1 MSKKKLWGIVILVIN
16 IIVFIGTISDN
27 ANDFNPIQMLIL
39 WPSAIGVYL
48 LISDYKEKEP
58 DKANIIAKYVIYFY
72 GIAIFI
78 IGLACIDYALPLGI
92 LLIIVGVIIT
102 LSQPYINYLKTKE
115 EKEQIE
121 EEIKKTELKEI
132 LERIIKLEESE
143 LQTLE
148 NSMHEDIK
156 ESIDGILVHVSMLSG
171 IPVKKINKEKAI
183 DSIYKYLLQTN
194 HTDELTLTKD
204 TMNIVWSIA
213 KENNQFKEI
222 KLQDSAPNSKIRIKL
237 NEILNKSAEIL
248 RSRNLHVSKNSIKE
262 ASNLIAMYIDKYV
275 FSEPTIEQEEDM
287 TIPILFYCLAEKEN
301 EDNIINNFGINF
313 YNQLMRSSM
322 SFLMVYRKSLITDFA
337 PPSSPEF
344 INASNNFNYYLDILL
359 KENKK

>member
-1 MSKKKLWGIVILVIN
+1 MGAKIFAGIVFSFPILFGFISMDKEPYGAVMGIFFILFGMIGLFLCFVYPHIKEVKRIEKKIESIDSKKKVIEQL
-16 IIVFIGTISDN
+16 
-27 ANDFNPIQMLIL
+27 
-39 WPSAIGVYL
+39 SA
-48 LISDYKEKEP
+48 
-58 DKANIIAKYVIYFY
+58 
-72 GIAIFI
+72 
-78 IGLACIDYALPLGI
+78 
-92 LLIIVGVIIT
+92 
-102 LSQPYINYLKTKE
+102 
-115 EKEQIE
+115 
-121 EEIKKTELKEI
+121 
-132 LERIIKLEESE
+132 
-143 LQTLE
+143 LE
-148 NSMHEDIK
+148 NNLKQVENSIHEDIK

-237 NEILNKSAEIL
+237 IEILNNSAEFL
-248 RSRNLHVSKNSIKE
+248 RSKNLHVSKNSIRE

-313 YNQLMRSSM
+313 YDQLMRSSM
-322 SFLMVYRKSLITDFA
+322 TFLMVYRKSLITDLA
-337 PPSSPEF
+337 SPSSPEF